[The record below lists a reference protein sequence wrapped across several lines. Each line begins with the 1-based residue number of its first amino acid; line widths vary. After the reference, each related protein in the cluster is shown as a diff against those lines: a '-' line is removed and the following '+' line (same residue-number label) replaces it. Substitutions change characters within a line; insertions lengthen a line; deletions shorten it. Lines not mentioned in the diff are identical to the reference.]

1 MRAGAADSP
10 DKLLKSDTLLALA
23 VAKAGRGKASDSL
36 YPRFTKLMT
45 GEKATAS
52 MVKTMMPAVASFPS
66 KDQESLKI
74 LVATSD
80 KYAENNIALAFS
92 ALEAMRRIPSN
103 VWPPEYSNRVLSN
116 VTVSAT
122 PDLKFIPTEFTVK
135 AGSAVQL
142 LFRNPD
148 NLYHN
153 LVIVNDGALDKIG
166 LKADMMAGQPD
177 GLDKNYVPD
186 DPDVLHFTP
195 QITLG
200 IARSYKLNFFA
211 PDKPGEY
218 PYICTFPGH
227 WRIMRG
233 VMKVVK

>member
-1 MRAGAADSP
+1 
-10 DKLLKSDTLLALA
+10 
-23 VAKAGRGKASDSL
+23 
-36 YPRFTKLMT
+36 
-45 GEKATAS
+45 
-52 MVKTMMPAVASFPS
+52 
-66 KDQESLKI
+66 
-74 LVATSD
+74 
-80 KYAENNIALAFS
+80 
-92 ALEAMRRIPSN
+92 MRRIPSK
-103 VWPPEYSNRVLSN
+103 VWPPEYSNRVLSS

-122 PDLKFIPTEFTVK
+122 PDLKFTPTEFTVK

-142 LFRNPD
+142 MFRNPD

-153 LVIVNDGALDKIG
+153 LVIVNAGSLDKIG
-166 LKADMMAGQPD
+166 LKADMMAGQAD

-211 PDKPGEY
+211 PSEPGEY